1 MKRAFTLAEVLITLG
16 IIGIVAAMTMP
27 AVINNTRNKQLET
40 SLKKAYSILAQVTQ
54 RVVAE
59 DMGGVLDLDNARDL
73 STYFVKYYKNSSI
86 CRGTDKKTGCPNSG
100 GTGSNFCTFMMNT
113 YKTFNGKP
121 KAGCVGNDAM
131 SNTID
136 NTTIYFDKAG
146 QTEGEATKGK
156 ILMAVDVNGWQ
167 KNPNRW
173 GHDIFMFQITKSG
186 KLLPMG
192 ADDTSYPVD
201 TYCSLTSTHKANGY
215 GCTIKALND
224 KEYFKNLPK

>member
-27 AVINNTRNKQLET
+27 TVINNTKNKQLET

-54 RVVAE
+54 RVVVE
-59 DMGGVLDLDNARDL
+59 DMGGVLDVDNAKDL
-73 STYFVKYYKNSSI
+73 STYFVKYYKNGSV

-121 KAGCVGNDAM
+121 KAACVGNDAM

-136 NTTIYFDKAG
+136 NTTIYFDRAG
-146 QTEGEATKGK
+146 EAEGEATKGK
-156 ILMAVDVNGWQ
+156 NFDGN
-167 KNPNRW
+167 
-173 GHDIFMFQITKSG
+173 
-186 KLLPMG
+186 
-192 ADDTSYPVD
+192 
-201 TYCSLTSTHKANGY
+201 
-215 GCTIKALND
+215 
-224 KEYFKNLPK
+224 